1 MEKVPLMKWVMT
13 AFPYFIDVDASV
25 RQARSMMLKHN
36 IRHLPA
42 KDRGSLVGVL
52 TDRDLKR
59 ALDTELGL
67 ASKDELVVRDILL
80 RDAYVVD
87 LEERL
92 DKVLLELARQH
103 IDCVLVTK
111 EGRLAGIFT
120 ATDACRVFGE
130 YLRSHFGLDRD
141 PDVA

>member
-1 MEKVPLMKWVMT
+1 MEKIPLMKWVMT
-13 AFPYFIDVDASV
+13 AFPYFIDIDASLGE
-25 RQARSMMLKHN
+25 ARSMMLKHG

-52 TDRDLKR
+52 TDLALKR
-59 ALDTELGL
+59 ALDPELGR
-67 ASKDELVVRDILL
+67 ASRDELVVRDILV

-103 IDCVLVTK
+103 IGCVLVTK

-120 ATDACRVFGE
+120 ATDACRVFSE
-130 YLRSHFGLDRD
+130 YLRSHFGLDAD